1 MHSVLF
7 THVPLPSAGETV
19 LIDAGGMVGPY
30 GADISRTYPV
40 SGEFTP
46 AQREL
51 YEAVL
56 DVQLRLIKVC
66 AAAFISRTW

>member
-1 MHSVLF
+1 M
-7 THVPLPSAGETV
+7 GETV

-40 SGEFTP
+40 GGDFTS

-56 DVQLRLIKVC
+56 DVQLRLIKVRG
-66 AAAFISRTW
+66 AAFMSRTCWLVATRSH